1 MNIIRSSI
9 YKNLFHLRNS
19 VLHTRIEIYLIQ
31 IVLSRNL
38 LRLLQ
43 KARQKGNV
51 WSQYGPDDDSQT
63 RRDGCRPGA
72 GCVAAAPSRAID
84 ERDVG
89 YCIPSYRASQPTPT
103 TTTKYQHK
111 YKCMHET
118 NIGSV
123 YLCIWQLCVTCHR
136 ICILK
141 QACYAWVTCGGWC
154 RYPVVIEI
162 SECWTWKW
170 QS

>member
-1 MNIIRSSI
+1 MFDPNT
-9 YKNLFHLRNS
+9 
-19 VLHTRIEIYLIQ
+19 VLMMIAKHVET
-31 IVLSRNL
+31 
-38 LRLLQ
+38 
-43 KARQKGNV
+43 G
-51 WSQYGPDDDSQT
+51 T
-63 RRDGCRPGA
+63 

-123 YLCIWQLCVTCHR
+123 YLCI
-136 ICILK
+136 
-141 QACYAWVTCGGWC
+141 
-154 RYPVVIEI
+154 
-162 SECWTWKW
+162 
-170 QS
+170 